1 MTKPARLLILGGTM
15 EALALA
21 RQTVED
27 PRLTVLSS
35 LAGRTQAPKPLPGK
49 TRVGGFGG
57 IAGLTVF
64 LQQQAIDLVVDA
76 THPFAERVSQHA
88 AVACAAAGV
97 PRLVLLRPPWSPQDG
112 DNWITVADGEQA
124 AASLE
129 DLGRRVFLSVGRQ
142 ELAPYGRL
150 TEHWFLIRMIDPP
163 DQPLALPAHEVVIGR
178 GPFEEAEERSL
189 LQTHGIE
196 ALVSKNSGGSATY
209 AKIAAARA
217 LGLPVVVIER
227 PPPPPGEPVA
237 SVGEAV
243 AWLEQQLS

>member
-1 MTKPARLLILGGTM
+1 MAKPARLLILGGTM

-35 LAGRTQAPKPLPGK
+35 LAGRTQAPKPPPGNS
-49 TRVGGFGG
+49 RVGGFGG

-88 AVACAAAGV
+88 AVACAAAEV

-112 DNWITVADGEQA
+112 DRWISVADGAQA

-129 DLGRRVFLSVGRQ
+129 DLGQRVFLTVGRQ
-142 ELAPYGRL
+142 DLGPYEGLR
-150 TEHWFLIRMIDPP
+150 EHWFLVRMIDPP
-163 DQPLALPAHEVVIGR
+163 DDPLALAKHEIVIGR
-178 GPFEEAEERSL
+178 GPFEEASERRL
-189 LQTHGIE
+189 LETHEIE
-196 ALVSKNSGGSATY
+196 ALVSKNSGGDATY

-217 LGLPVVVIER
+217 LGLPVVMIER
-227 PPPPPGEPVA
+227 PPPPPGEPVS
-237 SVGEAV
+237 SVEETV
-243 AWLEQQLS
+243 AWLEQHLA

>member
-1 MTKPARLLILGGTM
+1 MTEQARLLILGGTM

-21 RQTVED
+21 HRAVEN

-35 LAGRTQAPKPLPGK
+35 LAGRTRAPTPAAGK

-76 THPFAERVSQHA
+76 THPFAARVSQHA

-112 DNWITVADGEQA
+112 DTWIPAADGAQA
-124 AASLE
+124 AARLE

-150 TEHWFLIRMIDPP
+150 TGHWFLVRMIDPP
-163 DQPLALPAHEVVIGR
+163 KEPLALPAHEIVIGR
-178 GPFEEAEERSL
+178 GPFEESREQAL
-189 LQTHGIE
+189 LETHRIE
-196 ALVSKNSGGSATY
+196 ALVSKNSGGDATY
-209 AKIAAARA
+209 AKIAAARR
-217 LGLPVVVIER
+217 LGLPVVMIER

-237 SVGEAV
+237 GVEDAV
-243 AWLEQQLS
+243 AWLEQQLG